1 MTKKSSLRR
10 CLVPKLRVVKCWI
23 KSLAKNDIT
32 LPRNSWI
39 QFTATNLSISFK
51 WATLKLLEL
60 HRSAQSCT
68 ELHRVAQSCTE
79 LHRVAQS
86 CTELHRDAK
95 RCKDL
100 AEQFLYR
107 YNLFYIMRWNG
118 VKFFWDC
125 IMIIII
131 AFIFLKWAFTE

>member
-1 MTKKSSLRR
+1 MSGAKIEGCKMLNKKPRQKWHYT
-10 CLVPKLRVVKCWI
+10 PKKFM
-23 KSLAKNDIT
+23 
-32 LPRNSWI
+32 NSI
-39 QFTATNLSISFK
+39 HCNKFKYFFQMSYFETAR
-51 WATLKLLEL
+51 A
-60 HRSAQSCT
+60 AQKCT
-68 ELHRVAQSCTE
+68 ELHRAAQSCTE

-118 VKFFWDC
+118 VKFFWDW